1 MIENIFF
8 FIIWQG
14 LLFGIAGSFIYNIEF
29 KFSFLK
35 IAHLIASLLILEY
48 YSYSIHKF
56 LFAYQERKIELRE
69 RKSEE
74 IKLIE
79 NFLNDPL
86 EYDDTEKLLKLM
98 LPVKKLDVL
107 PEIKAIYHEQLSKKI
122 GEANMLYEKLEYQ
135 QEIQSLER
143 ERNSIKNNID
153 ELEQKE
159 KELTQTDEEKREEL
173 KEIMKLE
180 ENPVFCKEDLSDEEL
195 NILLDEDYTY
205 SNEFS
210 LFTNK
215 VESFLIRKTMNHS
228 KTHTFLVWD
237 IMRLLNILEMDKITE
252 HKTIDADI
260 TFKYKNKIYAIEVET
275 GTLLK
280 KKKQMKDKIDYLNNK
295 YKDRWLIVVSNRDLL
310 KKYKKIGFST
320 QRNQVK
326 KTLEKWLNL
335 DT

>member
-1 MIENIFF
+1 MILTILKHFVFITIF
-8 FIIWQG
+8 G
-14 LLFGIAGSFIYNIEF
+14 YYIYNLELKLTTFQIIYLIVSLVIFEYYIYIF
-29 KFSFLK
+29 YRSFLK
-35 IAHLIASLLILEY
+35 
-48 YSYSIHKF
+48 
-56 LFAYQERKIELRE
+56 YQIRKREFKE